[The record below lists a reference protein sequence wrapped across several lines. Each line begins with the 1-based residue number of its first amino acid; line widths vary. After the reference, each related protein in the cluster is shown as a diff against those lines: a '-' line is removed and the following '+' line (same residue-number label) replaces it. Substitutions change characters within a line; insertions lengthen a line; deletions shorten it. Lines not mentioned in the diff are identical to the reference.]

1 MTNKREDN
9 EIISKLRDTD
19 YCDNK
24 CEFSSSEES
33 ETIVTAP
40 VFMLCKKCGKPIKE
54 RQDKIEYI
62 HKSLFPQPLSEEEIL
77 DFLDSWGYRHGNMPK
92 CNDDDFRK
100 IAQAIST
107 HFCKPRISVEALE
120 RIIEGFRN
128 KLPLM
133 LIGYEE
139 TKLLAIAI
147 HKRMEL

>member
-1 MTNKREDN
+1 MDNEREDN
-9 EIISKLRDTD
+9 GGQAIPNFVLEREIMDSGYAKNYR
-19 YCDNK
+19 
-24 CEFSSSEES
+24 EWW
-33 ETIVTAP
+33 A
-40 VFMLCKKCGKPIKE
+40 
-54 RQDKIEYI
+54 KIEI
-62 HKSLFPQPLSEEEIL
+62 ERLREALPIFPQPLSEEEIL

>member
-1 MTNKREDN
+1 MTNEREDKVRQLIETN
-9 EIISKLRDTD
+9 GIYVIFNNLTTCDEAQKEELLRTLVTDII
-19 YCDNK
+19 
-24 CEFSSSEES
+24 
-33 ETIVTAP
+33 
-40 VFMLCKKCGKPIKE
+40 
-54 RQDKIEYI
+54 
-62 HKSLFPQPLSEEEIL
+62 SLFPQPLSEEEIL